1 MQTNY
6 RLLKLRYAKTTK
18 FAKSKD
24 RKGIYENQPGNEH
37 QLLRTKSVSNDSETK
52 QRKGAR

>member
-37 QLLRTKSVSNDSETK
+37 QLLRTKSVSNDSKTK